1 MAIKPFQFPT
11 TTVGSSTTVP
21 VLTVDSRGVIKSV
34 SSASISSGGG
44 GGGADS
50 AASYVVISATGSLSN
65 ERVLTA
71 GTGISILDE
80 GAGNE
85 VTISTTG
92 APPTGNAGGDLTGSY
107 PNPTIG
113 LAKVTPTKADLT
125 QTWNFTGD
133 LQNDGDS
140 VVVTTDSR
148 LTNSRTPTGSADGDL
163 TGSYPDP
170 TLKTI
175 TTAATSGS
183 ASVVP
188 VVTVDAKGRVTS
200 MSSANIAIAQSAV
213 TNLTTDLSSRLALT
227 GGILTG
233 DLTISNDKSL
243 LMTEGSF
250 YNLTRAMP
258 TATGST
264 VEIGTISNSNF
275 AANCELWYNVHSS
288 GFAQS
293 KRYFFPLS
301 YNATNGAWQKLFPA
315 STTGQYSG
323 EDADIDVNVLNLT
336 ASLRI
341 RRTAYLL
348 YPNATIDL
356 VLFINGSNTTF
367 TPTSASATGAAT
379 PTAVYPV
386 KAEGQL
392 TDYLG
397 AGLSTVPIT
406 NRSLIMANTM
416 VTDAGSYTLNSW
428 NGTGVRV
435 PVYSSCP
442 STNGGSTPAVS
453 QPALVL
459 ARQGV
464 SGQAYGNFAEFK
476 IRRWEASGVAARTG
490 MDIALTHGN
499 GDAAGTN
506 IMTLQSNGNVGIGT
520 LTPTAVLNL
529 KAGTATA
536 NTAPLKFVSGSL
548 LTSPEAGAVEFNG
561 DNLYLTITSST
572 ARKNILLADNGL
584 TFGQIPFTTGSGRL
598 AGSSA
603 LTYTASNSTLNMSF
617 NQSARTSINV
627 TNNST
632 NASGEA
638 GFAAITTAG
647 TGFFGMGSSASSKV
661 AGVLVYT
668 NDSVPISFWNGNTR
682 RMTINTSGQLGIG
695 VANATA
701 YLHLIAG
708 SATSNTAPLKFNS
721 GTLMGTPEAG
731 AVEFLTDK
739 YYFTITTG
747 GARKEVALNDAALTA
762 GQQPTTTT
770 NGRLTN
776 SNKYSIYAT
785 ATTNGSAGTSTN
797 LTLASLPT
805 SGDLRF
811 VRITV
816 KAKSA
821 NTPPSIYGRTLDAM
835 WGNAMG
841 TLNQIGTDQLGTAL
855 ATGSL
860 SSATIATTGS
870 STSLQVKCTDVTGC
884 GATVTWEVFGEYY

>member
-1 MAIKPFQFPT
+1 MAGIPTIKKAISLVGISSATNLKIYPS
-11 TTVGSSTTVP
+11 GSSVISPGTDGY
-21 VLTVDSRGVIKSV
+21 VLQSDSTSV
-34 SSASISSGGG
+34 TGFSWVSASGGG
-44 GGGADS
+44 EGGAPS
-50 AASYVVISATGSLSN
+50 G
-65 ERVLTA
+65 
-71 GTGISILDE
+71 
-80 GAGNE
+80 
-85 VTISTTG
+85 
-92 APPTGNAGGDLTGSY
+92 PAGGDLAGTY
-107 PNPTIG
+107 PNPT
-113 LAKVTPTKADLT
+113 LAEIV
-125 QTWNFTGD
+125 
-133 LQNDGDS
+133 
-140 VVVTTDSR
+140 
-148 LTNSRTPTGSADGDL
+148 
-163 TGSYPDP
+163 
-170 TLKTI
+170 
-175 TTAATSGS
+175 TAATSGS
-183 ASVVP
+183 ATRVP
-188 VVTVDAKGRVTS
+188 VVTIDRKGRVTGLS
-200 MSSANIAIAQSAV
+200 ETVISITTSSVSGLGNVAGLNFDTDTTLAASSDSRIATQRATKTYADTKV
-213 TNLTTDLSSRLALT
+213 AKAGDTM
-227 GGILTG
+227 TG

-323 EDADIDVNVLNLT
+323 EDADIDINVLNLT
-336 ASLRI
+336 ASLRV
-341 RRTAYLL
+341 RRTSYAV

-356 VLFINGSNTTF
+356 VIFINGSNTTF
-367 TPTSASATGAAT
+367 TPASASATGAAT

-435 PVYSSCP
+435 PIYSSCP
-442 STNGGSTPAVS
+442 SNNGGATPAVS

-464 SGQAYGNFAEFK
+464 NGVAYGNFAEFK
-476 IRRWEASGVAARTG
+476 IRRWEASGANARTG

-520 LTPTAVLNL
+520 LTPTAVLHL

-536 NTAPLKFVSGSL
+536 NTAPFKFTKGTN
-548 LTSPEAGAVEFNG
+548 LTAPEAGAVEFSG

-572 ARKNILLADNGL
+572 ARKEITLSDGL

-617 NQSARTSINV
+617 NQSARTAMIV

-632 NASGEA
+632 NAAGEA
-638 GFAAITTAG
+638 GFSGVTTAG
-647 TGFFGMGSSASSKV
+647 TAFFGMGSSASSKS
-661 AGVLVYT
+661 AGILIYT
-668 NDSVPISFWNGNTR
+668 NESVPVSFWNNNTR
-682 RMTINTSGQLGIG
+682 AMTINTSQQLGIG
-695 VANATA
+695 VSNATA
-701 YLHLIAG
+701 NLHIKAG
-708 SATSNTAPLKFNS
+708 TATANTAPLKFNS
-721 GTLMGTPEAG
+721 GTLMGSAEAG
-731 AVEFLTDK
+731 AIEFLTDK
-739 YYFTITTG
+739 YYASITTG
-747 GARKEVALNDAALTA
+747 PARKEIALNDAALTA

-821 NTPPSIYGRTLDAM
+821 NTPPSVYGRTLDAM